1 MLISTNLLLDLP
13 SHIHRFHSELRSV
26 YVAWNMFASI
36 TAKTRRSHPH
46 AHRMERE
53 EMLQLYRDEKDSN
66 VKYRRML
73 NIKVR
78 FDSASITQTAWPLGK
93 VASWGSKCLNRF
105 AKMVWGGDCGTC
117 LGPEGQRG
125 SRKRQRKYGGR

>member
-1 MLISTNLLLDLP
+1 MLISTNLLLDLS
-13 SHIHRFHSELRSV
+13 SHTHRLHSELRSV

-36 TAKTRRSHPH
+36 TVKTRGSHPH

-78 FDSASITQTAWPLGK
+78 FGSASITQTARSLGK
-93 VASWGSKCLNRF
+93 VAFWGSKCFNHF
-105 AKMVWGGDCGTC
+105 AKMVGRDCGTC
-117 LGPEGQRG
+117 PGPEGQRG
-125 SRKRQRKYGGR
+125 SRKR

>member
-1 MLISTNLLLDLP
+1 
-13 SHIHRFHSELRSV
+13 
-26 YVAWNMFASI
+26 MFASI

-78 FDSASITQTAWPLGK
+78 FGSASITQTARSLGK
-93 VASWGSKCLNRF
+93 VAFWGSKCFSHF
-105 AKMVWGGDCGTC
+105 AKMVGRDCGTC
-117 LGPEGQRG
+117 PGPGRP
-125 SRKRQRKYGGR
+125 KRITKEVKKYGGR